1 MPDTPRPSGRIILLN
16 GASSSGKSSLARAV
30 QARIEEPFWHISIDH
45 LRDSGVL
52 PTARIRSGEFQWTAM
67 RDAFFEGFEQSLL
80 AYVRC
85 GNNLIVE
92 HIMES
97 RAWLLRLAGL
107 LAGQDVFFVGLHCD
121 LGELERREAARGDR
135 RIGDARRDFHQ
146 VHSYC
151 RYDAE
156 LDFGRRARGQ
166 CRQADRRLAFARDAL
181 GVPTPARRGR
191 AGRLIRRFR

>member
-1 MPDTPRPSGRIILLN
+1 MTDAPRPPGKIILLN
-16 GASSSGKSSLARAV
+16 GASSSGKSSLAHAV

-52 PTARIRSGEFQWTAM
+52 PMARIRAGEFRWATM

-107 LAGQDVFFVGLHCD
+107 LVGQDAFFVGLHCD
-121 LGELERREAARGDR
+121 LEELERREIARGDR
-135 RIGDARRDFHQ
+135 RVGDARRDFHQ
-146 VHSYC
+146 IHSYC
-151 RYDAE
+151 LYDLE
-156 LDFGRRARGQ
+156 LDSA
-166 CRQADRRLAFARDAL
+166 
-181 GVPTPARRGR
+181 VPPEINAE
-191 AGRLIRRFR
+191 RLIAAWSSRAAPSAFQRLLAEAAPAA

>member
-1 MPDTPRPSGRIILLN
+1 MSDTLRPPGKIILLN

-52 PTARIRSGEFQWTAM
+52 PTVRIRSGEFPWTSM
-67 RDAFFEGFEQSLL
+67 RDAFFEGFEHSLP

-92 HIMES
+92 HIMEN
-97 RAWLLRLAGL
+97 RAWLLRLARL
-107 LAGQDVFFVGLHCD
+107 LEGQDVFFVGLHCD
-121 LGELERREAARGDR
+121 LAELERREIARGDR
-135 RIGDARRDFHQ
+135 KVGDARRDFHQ

-156 LDFGRRARGQ
+156 LDSAIASEANADRLIAAWHARTPPSALQRLLDEAG
-166 CRQADRRLAFARDAL
+166 QAD
-181 GVPTPARRGR
+181 
-191 AGRLIRRFR
+191 

>member
-1 MPDTPRPSGRIILLN
+1 MSDASRPPGRIILLN

-52 PTARIRSGEFQWTAM
+52 PTARIRSGEFPWSAM
-67 RDAFFEGFEQSLL
+67 RDAFFEGFEQSLA
-80 AYVRC
+80 AYVSR

-97 RAWLLRLAGL
+97 RAWLLRLVRL

-121 LGELERREAARGDR
+121 LAELERREIARGDR

-146 VHSYC
+146 IHSYC

-156 LDFGRRARGQ
+156 LDSAVPPEANADRLIAAWRARTTPSAFQ
-166 CRQADRRLAFARDAL
+166 RLLAEA
-181 GVPTPARRGR
+181 GPAG
-191 AGRLIRRFR
+191 

>member
-1 MPDTPRPSGRIILLN
+1 MTDAPRPPGKIILLN

-52 PTARIRSGEFQWTAM
+52 PTARICAGEFRWATM

-97 RAWLLRLAGL
+97 RACLLRLAGL
-107 LAGQDVFFVGLHCD
+107 LVGQDAFFVGLHCD
-121 LGELERREAARGDR
+121 LVELERREIARGDR
-135 RIGDARRDFHQ
+135 RVGDARRDFHQ
-146 VHSYC
+146 IHSYC
-151 RYDAE
+151 LYDLE
-156 LDFGRRARGQ
+156 LDSA
-166 CRQADRRLAFARDAL
+166 APPEINAE
-181 GVPTPARRGR
+181 
-191 AGRLIRRFR
+191 RLIGAWRSRAAPSAFQRLLAEAAPAA